1 MEISLA
7 VQMQGF
13 ILATVAGFA
22 LAILYDALKMV
33 RTMIRSTPSHV
44 FWMDLAFMAVAGIV
58 TFLLALAG
66 VLWGGAVL
74 SARRGGHR
82 LLPVFHDLWAHQ
94 PSRVVRFVRKILD
107 FCLFR
112 PLKCIFHALAHW
124 IRRKA
129 QWIEGKVKKSYAKRK
144 KRLKPRRK
152 IVYNDANKSNGK
164 KNKRQKGRKGGR
176 NQNYES
182 HQTKKTA
189 GKPTP

>member
-58 TFLLALAG
+58 TFLLALAASYG
-66 VLWGGAVL
+66 EV
-74 SARRGGHR
+74 RFY
-82 LLPVFHDLWAHQ
+82 LLAGEGIGFCLYFMTFGLIS
-94 PSRVVRFVRKILD
+94 SRVVRFVRKILD

-112 PLKCIFHALAHW
+112 PLKCIFHAL
-124 IRRKA
+124 A

>member
-58 TFLLALAG
+58 TFLLALAASYG
-66 VLWGGAVL
+66 EV
-74 SARRGGHR
+74 RFY
-82 LLPVFHDLWAHQ
+82 LLAGEGIGFCLYFMTFGLIS
-94 PSRVVRFVRKILD
+94 SRVVRFVRKILD

-112 PLKCIFHALAHW
+112 PLKCIFHALARW

-176 NQNYES
+176 NQDYES
-182 HQTKKTA
+182 PQTKKTA

>member
-58 TFLLALAG
+58 TFLLALAASYG
-66 VLWGGAVL
+66 EV
-74 SARRGGHR
+74 RFY
-82 LLPVFHDLWAHQ
+82 LLAGEGIGFCLYFMTFGLIS
-94 PSRVVRFVRKILD
+94 SRVVRFVRKILD

-129 QWIEGKVKKSYAKRK
+129 QWIEGKVKKS
-144 KRLKPRRK
+144 
-152 IVYNDANKSNGK
+152 
-164 KNKRQKGRKGGR
+164 
-176 NQNYES
+176 
-182 HQTKKTA
+182 
-189 GKPTP
+189 